1 MMSFSQ
7 LSLLTFMD
15 FPERLTVLRKKKGL
29 TQQVLAEAIG
39 IHISQL
45 KRYEAGTSQPTLDV
59 LRKMA
64 IELSVSA
71 DMLLFDKDERGPD
84 DELRLQFEALQQ
96 FSPQEKEVAK
106 SVLESLILKHDSNRF
121 NQAG

>member
-1 MMSFSQ
+1 MSFSQ
-7 LSLLTFMD
+7 LSLLTLMD
-15 FPERLTVLRKKKGL
+15 FPERLATLRKKKGL

-45 KRYEAGTSQPTLDV
+45 KRYEAATSQPTLDV
-59 LRKMA
+59 LRKIA
-64 IELSVSA
+64 VELSISA
-71 DMLLFDKDERGPD
+71 DLLLFDKDERGPD

-121 NQAG
+121 NQVG